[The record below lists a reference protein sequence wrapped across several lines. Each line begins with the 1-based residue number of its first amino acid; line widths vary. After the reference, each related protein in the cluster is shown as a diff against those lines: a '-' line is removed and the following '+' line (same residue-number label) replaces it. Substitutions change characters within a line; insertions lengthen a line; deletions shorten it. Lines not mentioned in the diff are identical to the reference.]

1 MVNLDSLTPQYLTD
15 AAGQKTAVVIPIAQF
30 EDLLEDMEDLASAAE
45 RRDEPS
51 VSHAAALGELKRDGL
66 L

>member
-1 MVNLDSLTPQYLTD
+1 MVNVDSLSSQYLTA
-15 AAGQKTAVVIPIAQF
+15 AAGQKTVVVIPIAQF

-45 RRDEPS
+45 WRDEPS
-51 VSHAAALGELKRDGL
+51 VSHAAALDELKRDGL